1 MKIKNLF
8 VAMLAGAAMVSCSN
22 EDFESGVNNGA
33 IQAGDQ
39 AFVSV
44 NIFAPGVTRATGGF
58 EDGLAA
64 ESAVSQAVFLFLDG
78 NYNGC
83 ANPFTVS
90 GKDLAW
96 ETSTTNGETK
106 KATTLVIDGIKDEVP
121 AYIVAILNPTKEIK
135 KKFTASTSLD
145 ELKDIVAH
153 FSTFSTNFVMSNA
166 VYAAGN
172 NKEVVATPI
181 TLDNIAK
188 TKEDLAS
195 TTPVTIQ
202 VERVV
207 GKVAVASLDG
217 AISGLN
223 STGLKETIDDK
234 EDLKLEFV
242 LTGWEVLQN
251 KEARLIKNIDAT
263 DWSIDDVWAG
273 WNDFTLKRS
282 YWAND
287 YTTENGRTS
296 YLVGSLT
303 GKDGE
308 YKYVEETVNQKATSK
323 DALNSASPYLLV
335 SGKFVDASTK
345 QAVDLVEWKG
355 QKYTKEGY
363 LNLIAGMAKV
373 SQYYTATT
381 VVTSEG
387 AVTKYTSFTA
397 DLLELVDN
405 ADNDWG
411 ATAMLKKKDEN
422 GNDIE
427 YAFYTVDFL
436 PDGVTVDVN
445 KVQKVETPVVEA
457 AIAEFGEVQYWNG
470 GNTYYF
476 APIKHQAATAATE
489 TEPATNF
496 YGVVRNHVYKMNIS
510 SITGYGTPV
519 ANPNQAIDEP
529 EDPTE
534 GDTYM
539 NAEVVILDWRIVE
552 NNVDL

>member
-8 VAMLAGAAMVSCSN
+8 VGMLAGAAMVACTN
-22 EDFESGVNNGA
+22 EEFESGVNNGA
-33 IQAGDQ
+33 IQAGEQ

-44 NIFAPGVTRATGGF
+44 NIMTPGVTRATGDF
-58 EDGLAA
+58 EEGLPT
-64 ESAVSQAVFLFLDG
+64 ESAVSEAVFLFLDG
-78 NYNGC
+78 KYNGC
-83 ANPFTVS
+83 ANPFTVA
-90 GKDLAW
+90 GKDLKWDAADRDDQ
-96 ETSTTNGETK
+96 TA
-106 KATTLVIDGIKDEVP
+106 KATTLVINGIKDEVP
-121 AYIVAILNPTKEIK
+121 AYIVAILNPTADME
-135 KKFTASTSLD
+135 FTAATGLTQLKGIFKNFTS
-145 ELKDIVAH
+145 EG
-153 FSTFSTNFVMSNA
+153 FVMSNA

-181 TLDNIAK
+181 TLDNIARTKDELK
-188 TKEDLAS
+188 TID
-195 TTPVTIQ
+195 PVTIQ

-207 GKVAVASLDG
+207 GKVAVASLGD

-223 STGLKETIDDK
+223 STGLKETIDDQ
-234 EDLKLEFV
+234 EGLKLEFV

-251 KEARLIKNIDAT
+251 NQSRLIKSIDAT
-263 DWSIDDVWAG
+263 NWKITDWNAES
-273 WNDFTLKRS
+273 LKRS

-287 YTTENGRTS
+287 YTTAGRTA
-296 YLVGSLT
+296 YKVGELK

-308 YKYVEETVNQKATSK
+308 FKYVEETVNQTATAK
-323 DALNSASPYLLV
+323 NALNSVSPYLLV

-345 QAVDLVEWKG
+345 QAVDLVEWRG

-363 LNLIAGMAKV
+363 LNLIAGMEKV

-411 ATAMLKKKDEN
+411 ATAVLKDEN
-422 GNDIE
+422 TEFFTVTFKADGKTVEKATLADI
-427 YAFYTVDFL
+427 D
-436 PDGVTVDVN
+436 DVT
-445 KVQKVETPVVEA
+445 A
-457 AIAEFGEVQYWNG
+457 AIAEFGEVKYWNG

-476 APIKHQAATAATE
+476 APIKHQTATDD
-489 TEPATNF
+489 TNF

-519 ANPNQAIDEP
+519 ANPAQAIDEP

>member
-8 VAMLAGAAMVSCSN
+8 VGMLAGAAMVACTNEEFDSN
-22 EDFESGVNNGA
+22 VNNGA
-33 IQAGDQ
+33 IQAGETN
-39 AFVSV
+39 FVSV
-44 NIFAPGVTRATGGF
+44 NIMAPSATRAADAFDAGTT
-58 EDGLAA
+58 E
-64 ESAVSQAVFLFLDG
+64 ESAVSKAVFLFLDG

-83 ANPFTVS
+83 ANPCEVTNFDWSTKGVRDDQTK
-90 GKDLAW
+90 KDLV
-96 ETSTTNGETK
+96 
-106 KATTLVIDGIKDEVP
+106 LVIEGIKDEVP
-121 AYIVAILNPTKEIK
+121 AYIVAILNPTADMQ
-135 KKFTASTSLD
+135 FTSATGLTQLKGIFKNFTS
-145 ELKDIVAH
+145 EG
-153 FSTFSTNFVMSNA
+153 FVMSNA
-166 VYAAGN
+166 VYAAENG
-172 NKEVVATPI
+172 KEVVATPI
-181 TLDNIAK
+181 TLENIAN
-188 TKEDLAS
+188 TRDDLEKS
-195 TTPVTIQ
+195 TYKPVTIQ

-207 GKVAVASLDG
+207 GKVAVAALDA
-217 AISGLN
+217 AIAELN
-223 STGLKETIDDK
+223 DKLLDEDAEKIDDK
-234 EDLKLEFV
+234 EDMKLEFV

-251 KEARLIKNIDAT
+251 NQSGLIKNINAT
-263 DWSIDDVWAG
+263 GWDITG
-273 WNDFTLKRS
+273 WNAPNLQRS

-287 YTTENGRTS
+287 YTTAGRTA
-296 YLVGSLT
+296 YKVGALT
-303 GKDGE
+303 GKDGQF
-308 YKYVEETVNQKATSK
+308 KYVEETVNQTATAK
-323 DALNSASPYLLV
+323 DAKNDVSPYLLV
-335 SGKFVDASTK
+335 SGKFVKAGTTE
-345 QAVDLVEWKG
+345 AVDLVEWRG
-355 QKYTKEGY
+355 QKYTKTGY

-457 AIAEFGEVQYWNG
+457 AIAEFGEVKYWNG

-476 APIKHQAATAATE
+476 APIQHQANDAT
-489 TEPATNF
+489 TNF
-496 YGVVRNHVYKMNIS
+496 YGVVRNHVYQMNIS
-510 SITGYGTPV
+510 KITGYGTPV
-519 ANPNQAIDEP
+519 ADPNQAIDVP

-539 NAEVVILDWRIVE
+539 NAEVVILDWRVIANDV
-552 NNVDL
+552 VL